1 MNDANE
7 LMMKHSSQPAM
18 ERQRRKR
25 RRGESESPD
34 DYAQRTRRPFHDTD
48 RQIHSGDRSS
58 NGRNDTVPTKSTT
71 RSVAAAETEEEDDF
85 DDDDISFEIFDD
97 PYSDTRH
104 AITLVLRE
112 YVQCVPPREAA
123 LPIALVSQL
132 YGIVG
137 QRTKVD
143 RELEQLRFR
152 GDICFVS
159 LPRSERG
166 VVLRADY
173 INQAVDVV
181 RSSILPDDSADSLR
195 ALFERLLD
203 GKGADADAEK
213 LLRSAG
219 FLRAD
224 PLCKDDPVAD
234 RLVSPH
240 VRRFFAALRSG
251 REELRKRLKRMK
263 TKRVKME
270 KLSGITLRQTWLSTR
285 FLIKDA
291 LGAGKV
297 LRP

>member
-1 MNDANE
+1 
-7 LMMKHSSQPAM
+7 M

-48 RQIHSGDRSS
+48 RQIHSGDQSS

-297 LRP
+297 LRPYEAERGPYFLILV